1 MSDPRPPRKDEF
13 QACIAPGL
21 RFSFIFYLRGSNFFE
36 IAVLLSRTIHEG
48 KLMNRSLLLEFKD
61 SGLLPL
67 NEVLSLI
74 AAGKLRGR
82 PARLAL
88 RGAQLEAE
96 AEKLLDG
103 SEERQA
109 LLDEAAKIEDIF
121 LTAAAR
127 L

>member
-1 MSDPRPPRKDEF
+1 MK
-13 QACIAPGL
+13 G
-21 RFSFIFYLRGSNFFE
+21 N
-36 IAVLLSRTIHEG
+36 
-48 KLMNRSLLLEFKD
+48 LMNRSLLLEFQA

-74 AAGKLRGR
+74 GAGKLRGH

-96 AEKLLDG
+96 AENLLDG
-103 SEERQA
+103 SEERRR
-109 LLDEAAKIEDIF
+109 LLDEAAEIEDIF